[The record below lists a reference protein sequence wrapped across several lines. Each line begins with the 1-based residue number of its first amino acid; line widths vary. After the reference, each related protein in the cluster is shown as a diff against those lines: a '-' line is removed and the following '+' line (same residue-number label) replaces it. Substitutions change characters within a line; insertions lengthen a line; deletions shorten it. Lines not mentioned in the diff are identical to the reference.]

1 MSTTSQGKSPDWW
14 YTADE
19 ESFFQHLTA
28 PEEDRHL
35 FTSAPW
41 DGGFRWF
48 RSSNVVCLE
57 KYRHMHQ
64 KCPKFEQREQG
75 SD

>member
-1 MSTTSQGKSPDWW
+1 MTTTTTKRNNPGWW
-14 YTADE
+14 HTADE
-19 ESFFQHLTA
+19 ETFVRHLTV

-35 FTSAPW
+35 FTSIPW

-57 KYRHMHQ
+57 QFRRMRK
-64 KCPKFEQREQG
+64 G
-75 SD
+75 DG

>member
-1 MSTTSQGKSPDWW
+1 MNTRQRDDWW
-14 YTADE
+14 NTADDE
-19 ESFFQHLTA
+19 TFMRKLTV

-35 FTSAPW
+35 YTTAPW

-57 KYRHMHQ
+57 QYRRKHR
-64 KCPKFEQREQG
+64 KLNERG
-75 SD
+75 

>member
-1 MSTTSQGKSPDWW
+1 MRPTSQGKTPDWW
-14 YTADE
+14 CKADE
-19 ESFFQHLTA
+19 ETFFRHLTV
-28 PEEDRHL
+28 PEEDRYL

-57 KYRHMHQ
+57 KYRHLR
-64 KCPKFEQREQG
+64 KELRVV
-75 SD
+75 

>member
-1 MSTTSQGKSPDWW
+1 MTTTTTQWNPPDWRQ
-14 YTADE
+14 TADE
-19 ESFFQHLTA
+19 GTFFRHLTL

-35 FTSAPW
+35 LTSAPW

-57 KYRHMHQ
+57 RYRHLR
-64 KCPKFEQREQG
+64 KEP
-75 SD
+75 